1 MLPRTQRK
9 ETYVAYSSIL
19 GGESAPQHPDGR
31 TAGLLGPS
39 DSSDSG
45 SDSLGELGPEELG
58 SDSDRYGTGERAS
71 VDMTMDGRSPD
82 LLPDH
87 VGRMDESGGITDDG
101 DAIDA
106 LDADALAADD
116 LSDLDLDP
124 DDTDADAA

>member
-1 MLPRTQRK
+1 M
-9 ETYVAYSSIL
+9 AYSSIL
-19 GGESAPQHPDGR
+19 GGDSPAQNPDGR

-45 SDSLGELGPEELG
+45 SDSIGELGPEEMG

-87 VGRMDESGGITDDG
+87 VGRLDEEGAVVDDV
-101 DAIDA
+101 DAASDDIDVVDVDVEA
-106 LDADALAADD
+106 IAADAVDLDAADADAGLDD
-116 LSDLDLDP
+116 D
-124 DDTDADAA
+124 DAAA